1 MMIDLQPKSSNTS
14 YPNIN
19 NQSVSLIKGD
29 TYMDIREIENIID
42 HVHDKHPFFNIK
54 KNQAIYDILSVF
66 QDCCTSSMMASV
78 LNPCALRSIIDHMDS
93 LNVCLKWIDESIS
106 DDNSTVSLDI
116 SEQEYQNGVSLLN
129 EYANPYSL
137 ICSGYISFSRGRLS
151 ADIQNNTVTFN
162 NVDSTNKTAYN
173 DILREIFASTPDK
186 FAGVINPI
194 ELLKATETLKK
205 HSRIDNEM
213 LCYDL
218 TSEVIDAFFNIAKN
232 QWDITKT
239 LPNTWKFDNFSLEE
253 YRVCWIWLCTL
264 CYIHLFSNLNIEA
277 PLIRL
282 KNATIIQSKS
292 NIIDYVVTMSGL
304 DSNIV
309 EAIIDYITF
318 NPKRKNGDIMYQP
331 IVIINNDIVIIAPTL
346 FVGSKPERNLL
357 SLVNSSKDSFHSK
370 EVNDLEGLM
379 VSELEDNI
387 VLKPRQRIAK
397 HKHLEDNLPDL
408 DFALLDEDSNS
419 VLLCELKWFTPADST
434 KEVYAREDDIT
445 HGCEQMESIMAYA
458 MQDREKFIS
467 KVFDLKNF
475 DSIDLFCCVV
485 AKHNIR
491 TQNNYVPVID
501 LERIKDLLKSMP
513 TNSAFHIIRNHQYEI
528 DLPEFTKIT
537 HQSVSYGNFIF
548 NIPAICFESPITI

>member
-1 MMIDLQPKSSNTS
+1 MEGSEN
-14 YPNIN
+14 
-19 NQSVSLIKGD
+19 V
-29 TYMDIREIENIID
+29 DIREIENIID
-42 HVHDKHPFFNIK
+42 HVHDGHPFFKIK

-66 QDCCTSSMMASV
+66 QDCCTTSMMASV
-78 LNPCALRSIIDHMDS
+78 LNPYSLKSIIDYMDS
-93 LNVCLKWIDESIS
+93 LNVCLKWIEENIS
-106 DDNSTVSLDI
+106 ENNSSVSLDI
-116 SEQEYQNGVSLLN
+116 SEQDYKNGASLLN

-151 ADIQNNTVTFN
+151 ADIQNNTIIFS
-162 NVDSTNKTAYN
+162 NVDSTNKTAYS
-173 DILREIFASTPDK
+173 DILREMAASSPDE
-186 FAGVINPI
+186 FAGAINFI
-194 ELLKATETLKK
+194 ELLKANEILKK

-218 TSEVIDAFFNIAKN
+218 TSEVIDAFFDIAKN

-239 LPNTWKFDNFSLEE
+239 LPNTWKFDKFSLEE

-264 CYIHLFSNLNIEA
+264 CYIHLFSSLNIKE

-282 KNATIIQSKS
+282 KNATIIQNKS
-292 NIIDYVVTMSGL
+292 NIINYVVSMSGL

-318 NPKRKNGDIMYQP
+318 NPKKKNGDIMYQP

-357 SLVNSSKDSFHSK
+357 SLVNSSKDSLHSK

-379 VSELEDNI
+379 VSELENNI
-387 VLKPRQRIAK
+387 ILKPRQKIAK
-397 HKHLEDNLPDL
+397 HKHLEDDLPDL

-445 HGCEQMESIMAYA
+445 HGCVQMESIMAYA

-467 KVFDLKNF
+467 KVFGLKNF

-501 LERIKDLLKSMP
+501 FERIKGLLKSMP
-513 TNSAFHIIRNHQYEI
+513 TNSAFHTIRNHQYETE
-528 DLPEFTKIT
+528 LPEFAKIT
-537 HQSVSYGNFIF
+537 YQSVSYGGYIF